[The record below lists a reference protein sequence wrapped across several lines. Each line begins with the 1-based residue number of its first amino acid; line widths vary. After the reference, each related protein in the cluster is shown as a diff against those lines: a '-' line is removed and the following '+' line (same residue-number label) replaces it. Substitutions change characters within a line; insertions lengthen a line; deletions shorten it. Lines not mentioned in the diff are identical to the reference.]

1 MKMRKGFTLI
11 EMLVVVAI
19 IVALLTIIGFA
30 GPALTKGAKINAA
43 KGTVKNMA
51 TALNVVLQ
59 NTGAAPADAAAAT
72 IAMAPYLSGSTVNP
86 FNPAGVLKLG
96 TPLTDPMGNT
106 DGIFTYTPSTVT
118 VDGVS
123 VPKFVISYTI
133 GGQSGTYTS
142 GNYN

>member
-30 GPALTKGAKINAA
+30 GPALTKGAKVNAA

-51 TALNVVLQ
+51 TALNIVLQ
-59 NTGAAPADAAAAT
+59 NTGAAPANGAAAMTA
-72 IAMAPYLSGSTVNP
+72 IAPYLNGSTVNP
-86 FNPAGVLKLG
+86 FDSTG
-96 TPLTDPMGNT
+96 TLSLADATVDPMGNKNGT
-106 DGIFTYTPSTVT
+106 FTYTPSTAT
-118 VDGVS
+118 VDGVT
-123 VPKFVISYTI
+123 VPKYTIAYTI

-142 GNYN
+142 GN